1 MNNLMIALRTGLR
14 VILSLLFLAAG
25 TLHFLR
31 PAPFV
36 QIVPPYL
43 PYPLTLVYVSGGC
56 EILGGCG
63 VLLPYLRRAAG
74 WGLLLLLVAVFP
86 ANLHMALANVQIEG
100 LPMPQWLVW
109 LRLPFQLILM
119 AGVSW
124 CILSGPV
131 DKPSQAA

>member
-36 QIVPPYL
+36 LIVPPYL

-63 VLLPYLRRAAG
+63 VLLPYLRRSAG

-119 AGVSW
+119 AGVYW